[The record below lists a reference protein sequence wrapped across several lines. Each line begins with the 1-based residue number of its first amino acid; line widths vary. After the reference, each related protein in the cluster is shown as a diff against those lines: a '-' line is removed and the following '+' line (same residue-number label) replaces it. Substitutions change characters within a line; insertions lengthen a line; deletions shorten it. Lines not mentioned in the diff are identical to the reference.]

1 MVQEAL
7 KRKEIRHIFTNLS
20 VNTPQVAIEL
30 DREKAS
36 ALNVNINEVFRTMQ
50 VTFGNYYIKIL

>member
-30 DREKAS
+30 DREKACLLLMS
-36 ALNVNINEVFRTMQ
+36 
-50 VTFGNYYIKIL
+50 ILTKFLGQCR